1 MKNNEGLNLFFFLL
15 SFTLGLTLVKHID
28 FKNFTL
34 KDPVL
39 DILYIIVF
47 VISIYII
54 IKDYTKRP
62 KTEK

>member
-1 MKNNEGLNLFFFLL
+1 MENKKRINLFFTLIA
-15 SFTLGLTLVKHID
+15 FTLGLTLFKHIN

-34 KDPVL
+34 KEPVL

-47 VISIYII
+47 VMSIYFI

-62 KTEK
+62 KN